1 MLLPHAHSRVF
12 SVNSRTLHLAF
23 GVADQDL
30 LPGVRA
36 PTLRLMDWKR
46 LRRPLSVLLVGL
58 AAFLVAGGVGRSAFF
73 TTVEGKTW
81 DWRVRGLSPETP
93 RGPSLLVLIDE
104 ATLKWFKN
112 TYQIRWP
119 LPRDAYC
126 PALAFFKHA
135 GARSVVF
142 DIQFAE
148 ADAEFDDALAQC
160 LIDHGRAV
168 LAWQCNG
175 DEPGPL
181 PWTVPFTGQLAAA
194 PQTCNPVAPMPNL
207 VRAVRL
213 GGRVDLQPDADGV
226 LREIT
231 PLVPVSGQAGIAL
244 PTLAVAALAL
254 DATPAVE
261 NGYLRVGKHALP
273 LGPDG
278 KLLVRWHPP
287 GQETPEVSFKSV
299 YAAGQLLADG
309 KPPELDPKQF
319 RDKVVVIAASAA
331 ATFEMRVTPAHE
343 VDLGAHVHTAVIDA
357 LSTGAGAWRWP
368 DAWNLLATALLA
380 LLVAALTVLPS
391 RLWQQALGTFLAF
404 AGWLAVVAWSYA
416 QKAVWI
422 PVVMPSLAIAVASS
436 LGTALNYAL
445 EGRERAKIRH
455 AFAHYLAPEYVEV
468 LVRDPSRLR
477 LGGDRR
483 DITAFFSDIQGFTT
497 ISEKLDPAA
506 LVALLNECLSA
517 MTEIILQEGGII
529 DKYIGDAIVA
539 IFGAPLDQPDHAERA
554 VRAALRC
561 QERLV
566 ELRKSWAARGLPEL
580 RMRIGLNSGTAV
592 VGNMGSQQRFDYT
605 MMGDMVNLASRL
617 ESAASVY
624 GLYILIG
631 DETAK
636 RVGDAAVI
644 RELDLLRVKGKKL
657 PVAVATPLAMRGDP
671 GDARER
677 VALAAAALAAYRRR
691 EFVEAKAGFSE
702 IVRRWP
708 DDGPSAVFLQRID
721 AFLLA
726 PPADDWD
733 AVHELTS
740 K

>member
-1 MLLPHAHSRVF
+1 MAWKHHR
-12 SVNSRTLHLAF
+12 
-23 GVADQDL
+23 
-30 LPGVRA
+30 
-36 PTLRLMDWKR
+36 RL
-46 LRRPLSVLLVGL
+46 LSVLAVGL
-58 AAFLVAGGVGRSAFF
+58 AAFFVAWSVGRTAFF

-81 DWRVRGLSPETP
+81 DWRVRNLSPQTP
-93 RGPSLLVLIDE
+93 PGPSVLVLIDE

-119 LPRDAYC
+119 LPRDSYC
-126 PALAFFKHA
+126 PVLAFLHHA
-135 GARSVVF
+135 GAKAVVF

-148 ADAEFDDALAQC
+148 PDAEFDDALAQC
-160 LIDHGRAV
+160 LADNGRAV
-168 LAWQCNG
+168 LSWQCQG
-175 DEPGPL
+175 DAPGPL
-181 PWTVPFTGQLAAA
+181 PWTLPFVGQLAN
-194 PQTCNPVAPMPNL
+194 PPEPCNPVAPMPNL
-207 VRAVRL
+207 VHAARM

-226 LREIT
+226 LRQVT
-231 PLVPVSGQAGIAL
+231 PLVRVAGQSGQVM
-244 PTLAVAALAL
+244 PTLAVAALSL
-254 DATPAVE
+254 DATPTVT
-261 NGYLRVGKHALP
+261 NGQLRVGHIALP

-278 KLLVRWHPP
+278 KLLVRWQPP
-287 GQETPEVSFKSV
+287 GQEVPQVSFKSV

-309 KPPELDPKQF
+309 KPPELDARQF
-319 RDKVVVIAASAA
+319 RDKIVILAASAA
-331 ATFEMRVTPAHE
+331 ATFEMRVTPVRE
-343 VDLGAHVHTAVIDA
+343 VDLGAHVHAAVIDA

-368 DAWNLLATALLA
+368 EAWNLLATALLA
-380 LLVAALTVLPS
+380 LLVAALTVLPT
-391 RLWQQALGTFLAF
+391 RLWQQALGSLVAM
-404 AGWLAVVAWSYA
+404 AGWLAIVAGSFA
-416 QKAVWI
+416 HSAVWI
-422 PVVMPSLAIAVASS
+422 GVVTPAMAIVVASS

-483 DITAFFSDIQGFTT
+483 EITAFFSDIQGFTT

-506 LVALLNECLSA
+506 LVSLLNECLSA

-539 IFGAPLDQPDHAERA
+539 IFGAPLDQPDHATRA

-561 QERLV
+561 QAKLV
-566 ELRKSWAARGLPEL
+566 ELRQSWAARGLPEL

-605 MMGDMVNLASRL
+605 MMGDTVNLASRL

-631 DETAK
+631 EETAK
-636 RVGDAAVI
+636 RVQDAAIV

-657 PVAVATPLAMRGDP
+657 PVMVATPLAMRAAP
-671 GDARER
+671 GDALELTT
-677 VALAAAALAAYRRR
+677 ASAEALAAYRRR
-691 EFVEAKAGFSE
+691 DFARARAAFTA
-702 IVRRWP
+702 ILQRWP
-708 DDGPSAVFLQRID
+708 DDGPAQVFLQRIA
-721 AFLLA
+721 AFERQ
-726 PPADDWD
+726 PPPEAWD